1 MVPLLVQDF
10 FFPVNPS
17 ARIFFQT
24 NIAFFWTAK
33 SWFIIYVFVLYK
45 LFYTHNRSKDTGHI
59 NAKSFENVHTV
70 KEEEATWSGR
80 LPCAFFQSLPSGI
93 RQKKKGKEQVHV
105 PTCSEKE
112 PSKNEEERSV
122 IDQWSTQEEIED

>member
-1 MVPLLVQDF
+1 M
-10 FFPVNPS
+10 
-17 ARIFFQT
+17 
-24 NIAFFWTAK
+24 
-33 SWFIIYVFVLYK
+33 FVLYK

-93 RQKKKGKEQVHV
+93 RQKKGKEQVHV

-112 PSKNEEERSV
+112 PSKEEEERSV
-122 IDQWSTQEEIED
+122 IDQWSTEEEIED